1 VDSAG
6 KYNRHCIA
14 RGAELSM
21 AHFERIS
28 VDTAFGMMADGTAQL
43 VDVRDEQS
51 YASSRIA
58 GATHLTNT
66 NLQDFIQEAD
76 PDLPLIV
83 YCYHGNSSQS
93 AAAFLNEKGFDN
105 AYSMDGG
112 FEQWRTRFPIE
123 ST

>member
-1 VDSAG
+1 
-6 KYNRHCIA
+6 
-14 RGAELSM
+14 M

-28 VDTAFGMMADGTAQL
+28 VDTAFGMIADGTAQL

-51 YASSRIA
+51 YANSRIA